1 MLRTACSGGG
11 ETTHAVY
18 GDAPKRSIVQTSGV
32 FCGARVVHRAAGGDK
47 LAGVIPL
54 ALALIDSVFALAL
67 HHDERAKV
75 SLLSD
80 HATAS
85 VWASVSGP
93 EPDGPAPG
101 ALLIRVSV
109 KLVPLDA
116 SRPGLDESVH
126 VHLDLQEQRL
136 LAREL
141 SLAELPLDRSGLAR
155 MVGELEAWCYARVP
169 VFALDSRDDDD
180 AA

>member
-1 MLRTACSGGG
+1 M
-11 ETTHAVY
+11 
-18 GDAPKRSIVQTSGV
+18 
-32 FCGARVVHRAAGGDK
+32 HRAAGSAK
-47 LAGVIPL
+47 LASVIPL

-80 HATAS
+80 HETAS
-85 VWASVSGP
+85 VWAAVSGP
-93 EPDGPAPG
+93 EPDGPIPG

-109 KLVPLDA
+109 KLVPRDQSRA
-116 SRPGLDESVH
+116 SVDESIH
-126 VHLDLQEQRL
+126 VHLDLQEQRM

-155 MVGELEAWCYARVP
+155 MIGELEAWCYARVP
-169 VFALDSRDDDD
+169 VFQRDALDGDDGAD
-180 AA
+180 ADA